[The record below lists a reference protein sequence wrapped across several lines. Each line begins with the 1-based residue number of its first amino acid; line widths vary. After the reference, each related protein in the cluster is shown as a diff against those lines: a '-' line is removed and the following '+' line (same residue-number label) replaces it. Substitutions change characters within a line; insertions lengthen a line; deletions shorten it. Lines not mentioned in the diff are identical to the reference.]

1 MKQQRFIKAINL
13 TLLMILLLAGLTACQ
28 RPQTPERETN
38 LYQALGERQGIE
50 AIVEDLLYLIVEDER
65 IAFQFKGIDVAHFHQ
80 QLSDQLCDLSGGP
93 CQYTGREMRES
104 HSAMGVTE
112 TQFNALT
119 ENLILAMEQN
129 NIATGAQNRLLALLA
144 PLHRDVRGL

>member
-1 MKQQRFIKAINL
+1 MNHDRFVKAFYS
-13 TLLMILLLAGLTACQ
+13 TLLLLLLAGLTACQ
-28 RPQTPERETN
+28 YLQTAERKEN

-50 AIVEDLLYLIVEDER
+50 AIVEDLLYLIVEDKR
-65 IAFQFKGIDVAHFHQ
+65 IAFQFKGMDVAHFHQ
-80 QLSDQLCDLSGGP
+80 QLSDQICELSGGP

-104 HSAMGVTE
+104 HSAMDVTE

-129 NIATGAQNRLLALLA
+129 GITTGPQNRLLALLA
-144 PLHRDVRGL
+144 PLHEDIRGL

>member
-1 MKQQRFIKAINL
+1 MKPGCFMKAIYS
-13 TLLMILLLAGLTACQ
+13 TLLLLLFTGLTACQ
-28 RPQTPERETN
+28 HPQTAERKDN

-65 IAFQFKGIDVAHFHQ
+65 IAFQFKGIEVAHFHQ
-80 QLSDQLCDLSGGP
+80 QLSDQICVLSGGP

-104 HSAMGVTE
+104 HSAMNVTE

-129 NIATGAQNRLLALLA
+129 GVTTGAQNRLLALLA
-144 PLHRDVRGL
+144 PLHEDIRGL